1 MDYENDRIEIGTLIA
16 LFIIPLAVLIISSC
30 TKSYGEETAATA
42 AAPMEKIV
50 AVPESPPPHPLSIEG
65 LREREYSAEPLI
77 LLDAIPA
84 ADGLAAREFSYVS
97 EGHTLYGLIEQP
109 SGTPPAD
116 GWPVILLAHGY
127 IPVEAYSTM
136 DSYRLVTRYYAAGGF
151 MVVKP
156 DYRGHGRSEGPSESA
171 ARTIDYSVDV
181 LNLLS
186 GLDKIP
192 GADTN
197 NVFLYGHSMGGEI
210 GLRILTVNQSLK
222 GATLW
227 AAVTEDF
234 PENTMYFIRRRGGD
248 AAERL
253 QSLIDAEFE
262 PEDYPSLTPNSYL
275 DSISVPLLVHH
286 GTADE
291 SVPFEW
297 SVPFRSRM
305 DEAGVDYQ
313 FYEYPGEDHNISRSF
328 YSVMDTDM
336 AFFRSLME

>member
-1 MDYENDRIEIGTLIA
+1 ML
-16 LFIIPLAVLIISSC
+16 LAAILTTSC
-30 TKSYGEETAATA
+30 TKSYGGEA
-42 AAPMEKIV
+42 AAPAPEEKIV
-50 AVPESPPPHPLSIEG
+50 SAPKSPPPHPLSIEG
-65 LREREYSAEPLI
+65 LREREYSAEPLT
-77 LLDAIPA
+77 LLDTIPA
-84 ADGLAAREFSYVS
+84 SDGLEAREFSYKS
-97 EGHTLYGLIEQP
+97 EGHIVYGLIEQP
-109 SGTPPAD
+109 SETPPAD

-127 IPVEAYSTM
+127 IPVESYSTV

-156 DYRGHGRSEGPSESA
+156 DYRGHGRSEGRSESA

-181 LNLLS
+181 LNLLA

-192 GADTN
+192 GADTT

-222 GATLW
+222 GASLW
-227 AAVTEDF
+227 AAVSEDF

-253 QSLIDAEFE
+253 QSLIDAEFD
-262 PEDYPSLTPNSYL
+262 PEDYPALTPNSYL

-297 SVPFRSRM
+297 SVPFRSRL
-305 DEAGVDYQ
+305 DEAGVKYQ
-313 FYEYPGEDHNISRSF
+313 FYEYPGENHNISRSF
-328 YSVMDTDM
+328 YSVMDRDM